1 MRLLVTRPREDAQSL
16 AQALVARGIEPMI
29 EPMINI
35 IDLPGPPVARHDA
48 QAILFTSANGVR
60 ALQRR
65 NQGDL
70 SQLLPL
76 PVLAVGDAT
85 AQAARDAGFRRVES
99 AAGDVAALVSLTVA
113 RLAPDAGPLLH
124 IAGSEVAGDLAGR
137 LTAAGFAMRR
147 EAIYGTRQA
156 RQLSM
161 ATLDGLRLSQI
172 DAVTFF
178 SPRTAAAF
186 VTLCRDTGASPLLQA
201 VVALCLSPAVAQ
213 AVSAITWRAI
223 VVAPRPDQDA
233 LLGCLDD
240 PALRPSTRGGPGSS
254 SSAYRRQGR

>member
-16 AQALVARGIEPMI
+16 AQALRARGIEPMI
-29 EPMINI
+29 EPMIEI
-35 IDLPGPPVARHDA
+35 VDLPGPPLARHDA

-70 SQLLPL
+70 SEFLSV
-76 PVLAVGDAT
+76 PVLAVGNAT
-85 AQAARDAGFRRVES
+85 AQAARDAGFRQVDS
-99 AAGDVAALVSLTVA
+99 AAGDVAALVSLCLT
-113 RLAPDAGPLLH
+113 RLAPNAGPLLH
-124 IAGSEVAGDLAGR
+124 IAGSQVAGDLAGR
-137 LTAAGFAMRR
+137 LTAAGFALRR
-147 EAIYGTRQA
+147 EAIYRARQA
-156 RQLSM
+156 TQLSM

-186 VTLCRDTGASPLLQA
+186 VTLCRDMGVAPLLQT
-201 VVALCLSPAVAQ
+201 VVALCLSAAVAE
-213 AVSAITWRAI
+213 AASAAAWRAMI
-223 VVAPRPDQDA
+223 VAPRPDQAA

-240 PALRPSTRGGPGSS
+240 PALRPSDGGPDSS

>member
-1 MRLLVTRPREDAQSL
+1 MRLLVTRPREDSQSL

-29 EPMINI
+29 EPMIDI
-35 IDLPGPPVARHDA
+35 IDLPGPPVACDQA

-60 ALQRR
+60 ALVRR

-70 SQLLPL
+70 SELLPL

-85 AQAARDAGFRRVES
+85 AQAARDAGFRQVES
-99 AAGDVAALVSLTVA
+99 AAGDVAALVGLTLA
-113 RLAPDAGPLLH
+113 RLAPDGGPLLH
-124 IAGSEVAGDLAGR
+124 IAGSQVAGDLAGR
-137 LTAAGFAMRR
+137 LSAAGFAVRR
-147 EAIYGTRQA
+147 EAIYGARQA
-156 RQLSM
+156 THLSI
-161 ATLDGLRLSQI
+161 ATLEGLRLSQI

-186 VTLCRDTGASPLLQA
+186 VTLCRDTGAARLLRS

-213 AVSAITWRAI
+213 AASALTWRAI

-240 PALRPSTRGGPGSS
+240 PALRPSGGRPESS

>member
-1 MRLLVTRPREDAQSL
+1 MRLLVTRPRDDAQSL

-29 EPMINI
+29 EPMIDI
-35 IDLPGPPVARHDA
+35 IDLPGPPIARHDA

-65 NQGDL
+65 NQGEL

-76 PVLAVGDAT
+76 PVLAVGNAT
-85 AQAARDAGFRRVES
+85 AQAARDAGFRQVES
-99 AAGDVAALVSLTVA
+99 AAGDVAALVSLTLA

-124 IAGSEVAGDLAGR
+124 IAGSQVAGDLAGR
-137 LTAAGFAMRR
+137 LTAAGFVVRR
-147 EAIYGTRQA
+147 EAIYGA
-156 RQLSM
+156 RPATQLSM

-186 VTLCRDTGASPLLQA
+186 VTLCRDTGASPLLQS

-223 VVAPRPDQDA
+223 VVAPRPDENA

-240 PALRPSTRGGPGSS
+240 PALRPSSGEPGSS